1 MKFLSKRIE
10 VAPGPMF
17 RKFFSLSTF
26 LFTVLIAT
34 GSTLAQETP
43 SSPPLPVPAVV
54 TSQEPAPATPQDS
67 DPRLGALLI
76 GEGNLL
82 DVTVYGVA
90 ELTQQVRVNE
100 RGAIYLPLIGYIPV
114 AGLTG
119 EEAQAAIEKQLVDGG
134 FLKNP
139 HVSVLIKEYTT
150 QGISVAGEVTKPGIY
165 PVHGARRLFDMIAA
179 AGGLTDKA
187 GRRVAMTHRHSPQKV
202 EVVVLSKNPTELPES
217 NVPVY
222 PGDTI
227 VVSRAGVVYVVGE
240 VGRPSGIVM
249 QQNEGMTVL
258 QAIAMAEG
266 TKSTA
271 ALDAAKL
278 IRRTGEEPQEFPIPL
293 KQILAG
299 KSPDLPLQA
308 DDIVFVPLSKGK
320 SVAKKSLDAIV
331 QIAVGLA
338 VFGPT
343 R

>member
-1 MKFLSKRIE
+1 MIL
-10 VAPGPMF
+10 
-17 RKFFSLSTF
+17 
-26 LFTVLIAT
+26 AT
-34 GSTLAQETP
+34 GSVLAQETP
-43 SSPPLPVPAVV
+43 ASAPPQAPAVV
-54 TSQEPAPATPQDS
+54 TSQEPAPAGPQNS

-100 RGAIYLPLIGYIPV
+100 KGAVYLPLVGYIPV
-114 AGLTG
+114 SGLTG
-119 EEAQAAIEKQLVDGG
+119 EEAQGAIEKRLVEGG

-139 HVSVLIKEYTT
+139 HVSVLIREYTT

-165 PVHGARRLFDMIAA
+165 AAHGTRRLFDMIAA

-187 GRRVAMTHRHSPQKV
+187 GRRVGITRRHRPQEV
-202 EVVVLSKNPTELPES
+202 EIILLSKDPTELPES

-240 VGRPSGIVM
+240 VARPSGIVM
-249 QQNEGMTVL
+249 HQNEGMSVL
-258 QAIAMAEG
+258 QVIAMAEG

-271 ALDAAKL
+271 ALDGAKL
-278 IRRTGEEPQEFPIPL
+278 IRRTGKEWQEIPIPL
-293 KQILAG
+293 KKILEG

-308 DDIVFVPLSKGK
+308 DDIVFVPNSKAK
-320 SVAKKSLDAIV
+320 SVAKKTLDAIV

>member
-1 MKFLSKRIE
+1 
-10 VAPGPMF
+10 MF
-17 RKFFSLSTF
+17 RKFFRHPAYF
-26 LFTVLIAT
+26 LAVLFAT
-34 GSTLAQETP
+34 SGALAQEAP
-43 SSPPLPVPAVV
+43 ASEPLPVAAVA
-54 TSQEPAPATPQDS
+54 TSQTPTPTPLQNSDS
-67 DPRLGALLI
+67 RLGALLI

-100 RGAIYLPLIGYIPV
+100 KGSIYLPLVGYIPV
-114 AGLTG
+114 VGLTG
-119 EEAQAAIEKQLVDGG
+119 EEAQAAIEKQLVERG

-139 HVSVLIKEYTT
+139 HVSVLIREYTT
-150 QGISVAGEVTKPGIY
+150 QGISVAGEVAKPGIY
-165 PVHGARRLFDMIAA
+165 PALGARRLFDMIAA

-187 GRRVAMTHRHSPQKV
+187 GRRVAISRRHNPQEV
-202 EVVVLSKNPTELPES
+202 EVITLSREPTELPES

-240 VGRPSGIVM
+240 VARPSGIVM
-249 QQNEGMTVL
+249 QQNEGLTVL

-271 ALDAAKL
+271 ALDGAKL
-278 IRRTGEEPQEFPIPL
+278 IRRTGKGPQELPIPL

-299 KSPDLPLQA
+299 KSPDVPLQA